1 MAIALFHFHH
11 LLSSKKT
18 AAIRALSRELGL
30 SGVYK
35 RGYPGLLFVSTPRES
50 DAELEDH
57 QDQLRTFVKKVKS
70 MQWQSCTLCGGGIK
84 AEWSVVFGE
93 GRRGVEEVGAIRDVV
108 AAAREGA
115 GGDVEAWVKRSLGLG
130 KEG

>member
-18 AAIRALSRELGL
+18 TAIRALSRELGL

-35 RGYPGLLFVSTPRES
+35 RGYPGLLFVSTRES
-50 DAELEDH
+50 DTD
-57 QDQLRTFVKKVKS
+57 DQLRTFVKKIKS

-84 AEWSVVFGE
+84 TEWSVVFGE
-93 GRRGVEEVGAIRDVV
+93 GRRGAEEVSAIRDVV

-130 KEG
+130 KED